1 MDVYEELAE
10 RMSVMLAERQ
20 LELDERQA
28 VMTAKNKEALAERS
42 SQILSKIRAFFDIA
56 K

>member
-1 MDVYEELAE
+1 
-10 RMSVMLAERQ
+10 MLAERQ

-28 VMTAKNKEALAERS
+28 VATAKNKDALAERS
-42 SQILSKIRAFFDIA
+42 SQILSKIRAFFDIV